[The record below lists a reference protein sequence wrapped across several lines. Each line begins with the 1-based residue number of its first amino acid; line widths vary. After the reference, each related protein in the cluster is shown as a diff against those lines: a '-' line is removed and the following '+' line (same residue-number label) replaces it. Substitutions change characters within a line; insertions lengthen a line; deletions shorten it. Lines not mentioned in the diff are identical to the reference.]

1 MRAKGLSASTVM
13 NYSSQLKSFL
23 NHFSHIEKC
32 RLVTS
37 EQIMEYL
44 LTKVAINS
52 QRHAH
57 SALKLFYTNIV
68 KQPMKFRHIPYAK
81 KEKKLPIPLEK
92 NEIMAML
99 NCCTNTKH
107 RVILYMLYGCGFRVQ
122 ELIDLKWSHIDRA
135 AGVIY
140 VVQGK
145 GKKDRQVPLF
155 PEAVSLLADYFKEY
169 RSELKG
175 CEYVLKGQSSPQYS
189 QTSINQVLK
198 QLATKAGIR
207 RNMHAHLLRHSYATH
222 LLDGGIDL
230 RTIQV
235 LLGHS
240 SAKTTQIY
248 THVSKK
254 RIAAVPSP
262 ISMALSATI

>member
-1 MRAKGLSASTVM
+1 MRVKGLAQSTII
-13 NYSSQLKSFL
+13 NYSSQVLSFGRHYKDVDRFR
-23 NHFSHIEKC
+23 NI
-32 RLVTS
+32 TS
-37 EQIMEYL
+37 EMIMEYL